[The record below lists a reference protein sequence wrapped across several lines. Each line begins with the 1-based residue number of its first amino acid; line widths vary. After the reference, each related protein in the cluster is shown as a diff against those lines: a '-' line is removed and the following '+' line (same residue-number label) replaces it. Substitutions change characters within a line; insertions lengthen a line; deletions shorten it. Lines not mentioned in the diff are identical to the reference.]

1 MVRKQFNEQRK
12 LKESN
17 VTRGT
22 VIFSLEFCKTNTL
35 LIYSSLNN
43 EIKRT
48 YKIHNMF
55 ALVRVTI
62 NSVLR

>member
-22 VIFSLEFCKTNTL
+22 VICSLEFCKTNTL
-35 LIYSSLNN
+35 FIYLSLNN
-43 EIKRT
+43 EIKQT

-55 ALVRVTI
+55 ALVRVII

>member
-1 MVRKQFNEQRK
+1 MK

-22 VIFSLEFCKTNTL
+22 VICSLEFCKTNTL
-35 LIYSSLNN
+35 FIYLSLNN

-62 NSVLR
+62 KILY